1 MKAKE
6 YSVDEISELTG
17 MSIEEYREAITAL
30 LRWIYSCK
38 TTCQDN

>member
-17 MSIEEYREAITAL
+17 MSIEDIEKL
-30 LRWIYSCK
+30 
-38 TTCQDN
+38 